1 MLFALGSEGP
11 KRSWKYVS
19 GRRRGQCKG
28 PKMGRS
34 RVGSRMGQ
42 KAVVAGAQGLAGRVA
57 GDGALHAMFSTL
69 LEILIF
75 GLRTPGVIKR
85 F

>member
-1 MLFALGSEGP
+1 M
-11 KRSWKYVS
+11 
-19 GRRRGQCKG
+19 
-28 PKMGRS
+28 
-34 RVGSRMGQ
+34 GSRMGQ

>member
-1 MLFALGSEGP
+1 M
-11 KRSWKYVS
+11 
-19 GRRRGQCKG
+19 
-28 PKMGRS
+28 
-34 RVGSRMGQ
+34 GSRMEQ
-42 KAVVAGAQGLAGRVA
+42 KAGVAGARGLAGRVA
-57 GDGALHAMFSTL
+57 GDRALHATFSTL